1 MTIPRRKR
9 LNLVHRLTPDW
20 LLPWILPVALLSIW
34 QLASSWNPA
43 YRPRNL
49 RATMTPLIITEAK
62 PAEPLAKGPV
72 LRVENVS
79 KSFGANRALHPV
91 SLQIGRGEVVAI
103 VGRSGSGKSTSIW
116 RDLAY
121 TPAVPLS

>member
-1 MTIPRRKR
+1 MTPCRSPVLSLEQISKHDHIAKQTLKFSAPPDSGYCPGFYRWHFCRFGNWR
-9 LNLVHRLTPDW
+9 PLGTLLTG
-20 LLPWILPVALLSIW
+20 
-34 QLASSWNPA
+34 
-43 YRPRNL
+43 PRNL
-49 RATMTPLIITEAK
+49 RAAMTPLIITEAK

-103 VGRSGSGKSTSIW
+103 VGRSGS
-116 RDLAY
+116 
-121 TPAVPLS
+121 